1 MNMDYSIADLERKLL
16 AAMYNISI
24 QLNASLD
31 YSDSSNQ
38 VLKILHE
45 ECNLLCGLLAI
56 RDEKRDIM
64 LVKSFHSPFS
74 ESPSF
79 EKQISYKAG
88 EGIIG
93 EMLNQGSSI
102 VIRNLGDDM
111 RFADKLALYDYDKP
125 FICVPLKD
133 TTKNTT
139 IGALSA
145 QPQNNNDE
153 EITLLSRFLE
163 MIANLITKHVQ
174 LAYQVNVEKNQL
186 VNERDGLRR
195 KVRND
200 YSFDNL
206 VGHTKPMR
214 KIFEQIR
221 LVSKWDSTVLL
232 RGESGT
238 GKEVIAN
245 AIHYNSPRANNS
257 FVKLNCAALPD
268 NLLESELFG
277 HEKGAFTGAIK
288 QRKGR
293 FELAHKGTI
302 FLDEIGETSPAFQ
315 AKLLRVLQE
324 QEFERVGGSD
334 TISVDVRI
342 IAATNRNLEVEVRDE
357 NFREDLYYRLNVMP
371 MYLPTLKQ
379 RVEDIPELA
388 QHMLKNLSKKQQ
400 RKLSMSEG
408 AIRMLMD
415 YSWPG
420 NVRELENT
428 LERAAILSESGV
440 ITSDTLIFPQFSVDD
455 NKSYSATSN
464 SLSTQRKT
472 ESVRPTALHNHTSPP
487 SISPHS
493 TSPHRHQEK
502 IAVDE
507 RQAVIDALEQSGW
520 VKAKAARLLNMT
532 PRQIAYRIQIMNIEM
547 KQI

>member
-1 MNMDYSIADLERKLL
+1 MSSEYPIIELERRLL
-16 AAMYNISI
+16 AAMYKIGS
-24 QLNASLD
+24 QLNVSLD
-31 YSDSSNQ
+31 YTASASE
-38 VLKILHE
+38 VMKILHD
-45 ECNLLCGLLAI
+45 ECSLLCGMLTI
-56 RDEKRDIM
+56 RDTERNIM
-64 LVKSFHSPFS
+64 LVKSVHSPI
-74 ESPSF
+74 PNNATD
-79 EKQISYKAG
+79 EKQVSYKAG

-93 EMLNQGSSI
+93 EVLNQESSI
-102 VIRNLGDDM
+102 VIRNLGDDL

-133 TTKNTT
+133 SSSRT

-145 QPQNNNDE
+145 QPESNSDHV
-153 EITLLSRFLE
+153 ITLQSQFLE
-163 MIANLITKHVQ
+163 MVANLIAKNIQ
-174 LAYQVNVEKNQL
+174 LAHQVESTQKQL
-186 VNERDGLRR
+186 VSERDGLRR
-195 KVRND
+195 KVRNN

-214 KIFEQIR
+214 KIFDQIR
-221 LVSKWDSTVLL
+221 LVSRWDSTVLV

-238 GKEVIAN
+238 GKELIAN
-245 AIHYNSPRANNS
+245 AIHYNSPRANLP

-293 FELAHKGTI
+293 FELAHSGTI

-324 QEFERVGGSD
+324 KEFERIGGSD

-342 IAATNRNLEVEVRDE
+342 VAATNRNLEEEV
-357 NFREDLYYRLNVMP
+357 NLGHFREDLYYRLNVMP
-371 MYLPTLKQ
+371 MYLPAL
-379 RVEDIPELA
+379 RERIEDIPDLA
-388 QHMLKNLSKKQQ
+388 EFMLDKLSKKQS
-400 RKLSMSEG
+400 RTVSITDN
-408 AIRMLMD
+408 AIRSMMGYD
-415 YSWPG
+415 WPG

-428 LERAAILSESGV
+428 MERAAVLSESGI
-440 ITSDTLIFPQFSVDD
+440 ITPDLISFPKHESSSLPL
-455 NKSYSATSN
+455 KAPLLSPRAEAEPIATKEMLSN
-464 SLSTQRKT
+464 
-472 ESVRPTALHNHTSPP
+472 
-487 SISPHS
+487 
-493 TSPHRHQEK
+493 
-502 IAVDE
+502 DE

-532 PRQIAYRIQIMNIEM
+532 PRQIAYRIQIMDIEM

>member
-1 MNMDYSIADLERKLL
+1 MSVEYSIVDLERQLL
-16 AAMYNISI
+16 AAMYKISS
-24 QLNASLD
+24 QLNVSLD
-31 YSDSSNQ
+31 YASSTNQ
-38 VLKILHE
+38 VLKILHD
-45 ECNLLCGLLAI
+45 ECNLLCGMLAI
-56 RDEKRDIM
+56 RDTERDIM
-64 LVKSFHSPFS
+64 LVKSVHSPIPGNAS
-74 ESPSF
+74 E
-79 EKQISYKAG
+79 EKQITYKAG

-93 EMLNQGSSI
+93 EVMNRGHSI

-133 TTKNTT
+133 SSSRI

-145 QPQNNNDE
+145 QPSNSSDQ
-153 EITLLSRFLE
+153 EITVLNKFLE
-163 MIANLITKHVQ
+163 MIANLIAKNLQ
-174 LAYQVNVEKNQL
+174 LAYQVKTKEKQL

-195 KVRND
+195 KVRNN

-214 KIFEQIR
+214 QVFDQIR
-221 LVSKWDSTVLL
+221 LVSRWDSTVLV

-238 GKEVIAN
+238 GKELIAN
-245 AIHYNSPRANNS
+245 AIHYNSPRANNT

-277 HEKGAFTGAIK
+277 HEKGAFTGAVK

-293 FELAHKGTI
+293 FEMAHNGTI

-324 QEFERVGGSD
+324 KEFERVGGTD

-342 IAATNRNLEVEVRDE
+342 IAATNRNLEEEVNE
-357 NFREDLYYRLNVMP
+357 GNFREDLYYRLNVMP
-371 MYLPTLKQ
+371 MYLPALRERIQ
-379 RVEDIPELA
+379 DIPDLTEFMLA
-388 QHMLKNLSKKQQ
+388 NLGKKQQ
-400 RKLSMSEG
+400 RKLSINDDALRTMMS
-408 AIRMLMD
+408 
-415 YSWPG
+415 YPWPG

-428 LERAAILSESGV
+428 LERAAVLSESGL
-440 ITSDTLIFPQFSVDD
+440 ITPDLISFPQFEPTTPQVKAPMM
-455 NKSYSATSN
+455 NTPA
-464 SLSTQRKT
+464 KT
-472 ESVRPTALHNHTSPP
+472 VSEP
-487 SISPHS
+487 ISKE
-493 TSPHRHQEK
+493 TR
-502 IAVDE
+502 ANDE
-507 RQAVIDALEQSGW
+507 RQAVINALEQSGW

-532 PRQIAYRIQIMNIEM
+532 PRQIAYRIQVMNIEM